1 MVVNHDKVWLWAPK
15 WANSIF
21 FHQIRAVY
29 FSILPSFQYQLNLA
43 LCFSLLFLKMCVS
56 KWMEPLEPQQAKC
69 IIPQIQNTQT
79 QCWWTLNLWVH
90 HLLIPGQIIGLS
102 LPLCRFQPKQP
113 IRGNTTLS
121 PAFIYGE
128 FHGWRNGINHLHG
141 CFSSISVYKRTLV
154 CISTSWF
161 RRFHW
166 FSSFSLKLLGL
177 LKRNLDHWTGIRKS

>member
-1 MVVNHDKVWLWAPK
+1 M
-15 WANSIF
+15 F
-21 FHQIRAVY
+21 F
-29 FSILPSFQYQLNLA
+29 FQYYLRSNFNLIS
-43 LCFSLLFLKMCVS
+43 LSLSVCCFWKCVFQNGWS
-56 KWMEPLEPQQAKC
+56 HWKWYFEPQQAKC

-79 QCWWTLNLWVH
+79 QRWWTLNLWVH

-128 FHGWRNGINHLHG
+128 FHGWRNGINNLHG

-161 RRFHW
+161 TRFRW
-166 FSSFSLKLLGL
+166 FSSFSLKHLGL
-177 LKRNLDHWTGIRKS
+177 MKRNLDHWTGIRKSIGSLFIWDVKWTIVHREFY